1 MDWGQQNSSAF
12 TDEAAL
18 LYCKPLQNIAR
29 ICSYITGLH
38 IHNPLF
44 TAKFCSKVSEIN
56 TKLIKRLFSLQESF
70 QRNTLHVEIH
80 YKTLEK
86 LLRFEQNI
94 SEYNLFSDKFAYRRF
109 NCRNTF
115 VQKFIYK
122 DNIYYNPLCYYLI
135 SWRVTQIGTPDCYLS
150 FWFNFPRTLELH

>member
-1 MDWGQQNSSAF
+1 MKQ
-12 TDEAAL
+12 
-18 LYCKPLQNIAR
+18 YCKPLQNIER

-44 TAKFCSKVSEIN
+44 TAKFCSKVSDIN

-80 YKTLEK
+80 YKTLEQ

-94 SEYNLFSDKFAYRRF
+94 SEYNLFSDTFVYRRF
-109 NCRNTF
+109 KCRNTF
-115 VQKFIYK
+115 VQKFIYT
-122 DNIYYNPLCYYLI
+122 DNIHYNPVFLYLI
-135 SWRVTQIGTPDCYLS
+135 S
-150 FWFNFPRTLELH
+150 